1 MNLTVSLWHFN
12 FLDLILVFDSMA
24 DTYDS
29 TTSQMKAIKDN
40 SAVISEFINGDN
52 ENLDR
57 TKKLRPRAASK
68 HVFPRHDVIEALSKL
83 QPSYKSEYIAGQ
95 KTNINTDSFKSA
107 LLNSIAKVNP
117 SAATRSVNQIDGR
130 TIDFVEMI
138 FGAFLRDKNI
148 SIAIKSLLLRLQ
160 IPVIKIAMLDTKFF
174 YNHKHPARNVLD
186 EIAHIGIGV
195 DDPEDTVLKTIDL
208 IINQLL
214 NSFDKNIISFHT
226 SLKALNRLRKIEQG
240 KLDENEQQTKKN
252 ILKEHARQSVLTAL
266 QYHVGKT
273 ALPKAM
279 QNLILK
285 QWSTLMF
292 QTFIHYG
299 KDSDQWNETTNLL
312 SKMMAGIKRAECHE
326 DLYLIRDMQ
335 NDIHLEVENMLRET
349 KINKELIHNSANAL
363 RITIRKNIALSEKYL
378 ETKAV
383 DDNLNM
389 SRQNIIDPEKQA
401 LKLAKDKIENMP
413 ENIKPGNWFEVFISE
428 TQSIRRLKL
437 SVILTDSA
445 KLIFVDRMGIKV
457 TEKDAVEFSK
467 EIKYKQ
473 SQFLADHSI
482 FNHAL
487 SNVIMSLSAQS

>member
-1 MNLTVSLWHFN
+1 
-12 FLDLILVFDSMA
+12 MA
-24 DTYDS
+24 DTYNS
-29 TTSQMKAIKDN
+29 TISQMKAIKDN
-40 SAVISEFINGDN
+40 STVISEFINGDG
-52 ENLDR
+52 ENAGGV
-57 TKKLRPRAASK
+57 KKLRPKGSK
-68 HVFPRHDVIEALSKL
+68 HVLPRNDVIEALSKL
-83 QPSYKSEYIAGQ
+83 QPIYKSEYVAGQ

-107 LLNSIAKVNP
+107 LLNSVAKINP
-117 SAATRSVNQIDGR
+117 SSATRSVNQIDGR

-148 SIAIKSLLLRLQ
+148 SLAIKSLLLKLQ

-195 DDPEDTVLKTIDL
+195 DDPEDTVLKTISL

-226 SLKALNRLRKIEQG
+226 SLKALIRLRNIEQG

-252 ILKEHARQSVLTAL
+252 ILKEHARQSVLSSL
-266 QYHVGKT
+266 QFHIGKT

-279 QNLILK
+279 QTLILK

-292 QTFIHYG
+292 QTFIRCG
-299 KDSDQWNETTNLL
+299 KDSDQWNECTDIL
-312 SKMMAGIKRAECHE
+312 SKMITGIKKSECHE
-326 DLYLIRDMQ
+326 DLFLIKDIQ
-335 NDIHLEVENMLRET
+335 DDIHLRAENLLRET
-349 KINKELIHNSANAL
+349 KINKELIHNSTNAL
-363 RITIRKNIALSEKYL
+363 RITIKKNIALSEKYL
-378 ETKAV
+378 ETKSV
-383 DDNLNM
+383 DDNQT
-389 SRQNIIDPEKQA
+389 SRQNIIDPGKQA
-401 LKLAKDKIENMP
+401 LKLAKDKIDNMP
-413 ENIKPGNWFEVFISE
+413 EYIKPGNWFEVFINESQ
-428 TQSIRRLKL
+428 TIRRLKL

-445 KLIFVDRMGIKV
+445 RLIFVDRMGIKV

-467 EIKYKQ
+467 EIKYKN
-473 SQFLADHSI
+473 SQLLADHSI